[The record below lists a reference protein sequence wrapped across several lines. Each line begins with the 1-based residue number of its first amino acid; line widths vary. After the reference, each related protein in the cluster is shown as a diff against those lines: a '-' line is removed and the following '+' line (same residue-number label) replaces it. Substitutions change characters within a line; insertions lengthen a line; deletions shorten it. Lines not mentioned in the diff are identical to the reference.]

1 MYEAEVNY
9 SKEPIGSL
17 PEAIRV
23 KFAEYR
29 DQVIARTTLP
39 WGEHCTECAW
49 PTCYVT
55 CDLYSPRIDGA
66 CRQFSD
72 GMVRIDHESGLSP
85 YLLKIQ
91 FKRWAKLW
99 TVGNLHLKPLAQ
111 AGRDELVNIT
121 VGALARSIPL
131 PASLRGRVMRK
142 VSYIR
147 RTKAENR
154 QGEAQRPNCF
164 FMECYNP
171 NNESLSMTLT
181 VKPREFDGATRQFQ
195 SLIPLEPGYNR
206 SRIPYKE
213 INQAVDLAK
222 PFEVELVLNNSENT
236 VLYFGLVDFVAEKTA
251 PPAAEVERTAPASNE
266 SAKAKPVKCVVWD
279 LDHTLWEGVLVEDGA
294 ERLRLK
300 ESVLRVIRELDSRGI
315 LNSVASKNNPDEA
328 MAMLEKFGVA
338 EYMLCPQISWGPKS
352 QAVSRIAQQ
361 LNIGIDSLAF
371 VDDQP
376 FERAEVQAAHPE
388 VAVFDANE
396 HQQILSKPRFD
407 VPVTD
412 ESRSRRAMYRE
423 QEQRQRVLE
432 SHPGDYFG
440 FLRECRMNVEVT
452 ALDET
457 NLQRVYELAQRTN
470 QLNFSGSRYE
480 IADLER
486 IKSDRNLETQVIKC
500 SDRFGQYGIVGFAVI
515 DLRERRLLDLMFSCR
530 VQSKR
535 VEHAVLAAMLK
546 RFAPE
551 PGTAF
556 FANYRKT
563 KKNAPG
569 GKVFD
574 EMGFEIQQ
582 ENEDGLRD
590 LRFDGGNPVLD
601 DGVVTF
607 TQAMPEAVR

>member
-1 MYEAEVNY
+1 
-9 SKEPIGSL
+9 
-17 PEAIRV
+17 
-23 KFAEYR
+23 
-29 DQVIARTTLP
+29 
-39 WGEHCTECAW
+39 
-49 PTCYVT
+49 
-55 CDLYSPRIDGA
+55 
-66 CRQFSD
+66 
-72 GMVRIDHESGLSP
+72 MVRIDHESGLSP

-121 VGALARSIPL
+121 VGAIARSIPL

-154 QGEAQRPNCF
+154 GGEAQRPDCF
-164 FMECYNP
+164 FLECYNP
-171 NNESLSMTLT
+171 NGEGLSMTLT
-181 VKPREFDGATRQFQ
+181 VKPREFEGAMRQFQ

-213 INQAVDLAK
+213 INQAVDLAN

-236 VLYFGLVDFVAEKTA
+236 VLYFGLVDFVAERTVV
-251 PPAAEVERTAPASNE
+251 PRVSEVERTAPISNE

-294 ERLRLK
+294 DRLRLK

-328 MAMLEKFGVA
+328 VAMLEKFGVA

-376 FERAEVQAAHPE
+376 FERAEVQTAHPE
-388 VAVFDANE
+388 VAVFDACE
-396 HQQILSKPRFD
+396 HQEILSKPRFD

-423 QEQRQRVLE
+423 QEQRQRVFE

-440 FLRECRMNVEVT
+440 FLRECRMNVEVRP
-452 ALDET
+452 LDET

-546 RFAPE
+546 RFASE

-569 GKVFD
+569 GRVFD

-582 ENEDGLRD
+582 ESEDGLRD

-607 TQAMPEAVR
+607 TQTMPEAVR